1 MNNLAVLV
9 SGNGS
14 NLQAIIDAI
23 EAGELP
29 GSRIA
34 VVVSNRKAAYAL
46 ERARSHGLPTLY
58 HPMAAYRTPGRTREQ
73 YDRDLA
79 HMLAERAIDLVI
91 MAGWMHIFSLAFL
104 EHYQGR
110 VLNLHP
116 ALPGAFPGVH
126 AIEEAYAAYHRDE
139 IDHTGV
145 MVHRVPDEGVDE
157 GPVVAQVDVPIY
169 PTDRLEDLE
178 ARIHA
183 AEHALYVRAIT
194 RALDLPQPD

>member
-1 MNNLAVLV
+1 MRRLAVLA

-29 GSRIA
+29 GTRIA
-34 VVVSNRKAAYAL
+34 VVISNRKAAHAL
-46 ERARSHGLPTLY
+46 DRAKAHGISTLY
-58 HPMAAYRTPGRTREQ
+58 HPLAPYRKAGRTRQQ

-79 HMLAERAIDLVI
+79 HMLAEHSIDLVV

-104 EHYQGR
+104 EHYRGR

-116 ALPGAFPGVH
+116 ALPGAYPGAH
-126 AIEEAYAAYHRDE
+126 GIEEAYAAYQRGE

-145 MVHRVPDEGVDE
+145 MVHLVPDEGVDE
-157 GPVVAQVDVPIY
+157 GPVVAQEDIPIY
-169 PTDRLEDLE
+169 PSDRLEDLE

-183 AEHALYVRAIT
+183 AEHALYVRAIAQLLELT
-194 RALDLPQPD
+194 AP